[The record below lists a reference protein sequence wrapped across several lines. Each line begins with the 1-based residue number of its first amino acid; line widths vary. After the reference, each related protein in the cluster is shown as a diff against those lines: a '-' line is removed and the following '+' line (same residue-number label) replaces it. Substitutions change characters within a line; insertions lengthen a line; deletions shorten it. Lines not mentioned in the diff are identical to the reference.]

1 MTGQYQDR
9 VWLPCLN
16 VGQLPRTSSINPL
29 HTTPGPDTSL
39 LGFQVLRCSTTTQEV
54 TIASFSPPT
63 SSHRGLA
70 AALLAHLGAEL
81 LPTVSPRPF
90 SPCSRMPSNH
100 IPRPPEP
107 PPPTVP
113 KALRTKISCASCL
126 AQPTLPT
133 PACSSPCWRS
143 SPGSQLAG
151 IPGNRPSVLIDP
163 FAALSK
169 PDSATLGALQVHT
182 SPQLWGREAPL
193 AAPLEATHVKPPDI
207 QVGAG
212 VEDWSQETLG
222 RGRKAQR
229 SHLLPGV
236 SLRPGWSAGHP
247 PWEAVQPCGLSKL

>member
-54 TIASFSPPT
+54 TLASFSPPT

-107 PPPTVP
+107 PPPHSAQSSQN
-113 KALRTKISCASCL
+113 KNLLCL
-126 AQPTLPT
+126 V
-133 PACSSPCWRS
+133 
-143 SPGSQLAG
+143 PGSAHPAHPCLQL
-151 IPGNRPSVLIDP
+151 PLL
-163 FAALSK
+163 ALLTRL
-169 PDSATLGALQVHT
+169 PI
-182 SPQLWGREAPL
+182 GRNPWEP
-193 AAPLEATHVKPPDI
+193 
-207 QVGAG
+207 
-212 VEDWSQETLG
+212 
-222 RGRKAQR
+222 
-229 SHLLPGV
+229 
-236 SLRPGWSAGHP
+236 SLRPNRSLCSLVKTRLSHAGGSAGSHQSPALGTGGASGCTTGSDTCQAPRHP
-247 PWEAVQPCGLSKL
+247 GWGWGGGLEPGDTGQRTQGSEESPPARCQPKAGVVSRAPSLGGSPAMRPE